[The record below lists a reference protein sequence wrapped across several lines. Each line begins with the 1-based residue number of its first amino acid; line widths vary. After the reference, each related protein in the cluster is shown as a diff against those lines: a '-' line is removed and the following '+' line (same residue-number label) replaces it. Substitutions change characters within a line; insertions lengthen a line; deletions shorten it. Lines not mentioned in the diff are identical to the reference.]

1 MKIRTLACVA
11 ATLPC
16 ISAVHAQT
24 ATPVPAQT
32 GTAGGSVVSMEAIK
46 VEASADASAG
56 GLAVPFAGGQVATGG
71 RVGILGTQDNMSTP
85 FSITSYTNELIQD
98 KQARSVGDVLQND
111 SGVRVAR
118 GFGNFQESYFIR
130 GFILSSDDVAYNGLY
145 SLLPR
150 QYIATE
156 LFERVEVLRGATA
169 FLTGATPGGGGIGGV
184 INLVPKRAPNEPL
197 ARVTTGVG
205 SGGQFQLST
214 DIARRFGP
222 DDSTGIRLNAAQRSG
237 DTGIDDEHSRT
248 SLVSLGID
256 WRSADTRLSGDIG
269 WQENKLKRPRP
280 NVTMGST
287 VTTVPDA
294 PDASS
299 NYAQPWSYSNER
311 DVFGTL
317 RAEHDFSDK
326 LTGWAAYGFRRS
338 DEANS
343 LGNVTLTNGSTGAG
357 NFYRFDNTRE
367 DSVNT
372 GEVGLRAKLRTGPV
386 GHEVVVSA
394 SFFDLKKKNAYI
406 MDFDNTYP
414 TNIYDPISYDK
425 PAFSAGAL
433 RGNDIDNPAL
443 QGRTR
448 MSSYALGDTMSFL
461 DDKVLL
467 TLGIRHQRMSTRSYS
482 YDNGTGNGGNETG
495 AYDKSRNSPAAGVV
509 FKVAPSVS
517 LYANYIEALVQGDTA
532 PANANGKPVP
542 NVGTVLS
549 PYVSKQKEIGA
560 KYEGDGLGAGL
571 ALFSTDKPRS
581 AYNANNELT
590 ASGKDR
596 HQGVELTV
604 YGEPIQSV
612 RVLGGLTWLDAE
624 QRSTGKPSIDGN
636 RVIGVP
642 RFQANM
648 GVEWDIPGVQ
658 GLAVDGRVVYTGSSY
673 ADDAN
678 TLKVPGWTRFD
689 AGLRYMTDVD
699 GHVVTLRAR
708 VENIANRN
716 YWSSVGGYP
725 GNGYLVLGGPR
736 TFLLSASM
744 DF

>member
-1 MKIRTLACVA
+1 MKIKALACMVA
-11 ATLPC
+11 AFPYC
-16 ISAVHAQT
+16 IPALAQT
-24 ATPVPAQT
+24 AAPPAPASGQ
-32 GTAGGSVVSMEAIK
+32 GSVVSMDAIT

-56 GLAVPFAGGQVATGG
+56 GLAEPFAGGQVATGG
-71 RVGILGTQDNMSTP
+71 RVGLFGTQDIMDTP

-98 KQARSVGDVLQND
+98 RQARSVGDVLQND
-111 SGVRVAR
+111 AGVRVAR

-130 GFILSSDDVAYNGLY
+130 GFILGSDDVAYNGLY

-156 LFERVEVLRGATA
+156 LFERVEVLRGAST
-169 FLTGATPGGGGIGGV
+169 FLTGAAPGGGGIGGV

-197 ARVTTGVG
+197 TRVTTGVS

-222 DDSTGIRLNAAQRSG
+222 GESTGIRLNAAQRSG

-248 SLVSLGID
+248 SLVSLGLD
-256 WRSADTRLSGDIG
+256 WRSADTRLSADIG
-269 WQENKLKRPRP
+269 WQENKLKRARP
-280 NVTMGST
+280 NVTLGAG

-311 DVFGTL
+311 DLFGTV

-326 LTGWAAYGFRRS
+326 LTAYAAFGMRRS

-343 LGNVTLTNGSTGAG
+343 LGNVTLTNGSTGDG
-357 NFYRFDNTRE
+357 TFYRFDNTRE

-372 GEVGLRAKLRTGPV
+372 GELGLRGKARTGPV
-386 GHEVVVSA
+386 GHDFVVSA
-394 SFFDLKKKNAYI
+394 SFFDLKKKNAYV
-406 MDFDNTYP
+406 MDWQNTFA
-414 TNIYDPISYDK
+414 TNIYDPVSYDK

-433 RGNDIDNPAL
+433 RGNDLDNPAL

-448 MSSYALGDTMSFL
+448 LSSYAIGDTMSFL

-467 TLGIRHQRMSTRSYS
+467 TAGIRHQRLSQRDYA
-482 YDNGTGNGGNETG
+482 YNTGKENG
-495 AYDKSRNSPAAGVV
+495 AYDASHNSPAAGLVV
-509 FKVAPSVS
+509 KVAPSVS
-517 LYANYIEALVQGDTA
+517 LYANYIEALVAGPTA
-532 PANANGKPVP
+532 PANAGGRPVP
-542 NVGTVLS
+542 NAGQSLQ
-549 PYVSKQKEIGA
+549 PFVSKQKEIGA
-560 KYEGDGLGAGL
+560 KYEADGLGAGL
-571 ALFSTDKPRS
+571 ALFSTDKPR
-581 AYNANNELT
+581 AMYNAANELT
-590 ASGKDR
+590 TSGKDR
-596 HQGVELTV
+596 HQGAEFTM
-604 YGEPIQSV
+604 YGEPVKSV
-612 RVLGGLTWLDAE
+612 RLLGGLTWLDAE
-624 QRSTGKPSIDGN
+624 QRSTGDPAINGN

-642 RFQANM
+642 RFQANL
-648 GVEWDIPGVQ
+648 GVEWDIPGVP

-689 AGLRYMTDVD
+689 AGLRYMMDVD

-708 VENIANRN
+708 VDNIANRN

-736 TFLLSASM
+736 TFSLTASM

>member
-1 MKIRTLACVA
+1 MKIRTLAYVVA
-11 ATLPC
+11 ALPYAAVNAQ
-16 ISAVHAQT
+16 SAAP
-24 ATPVPAQT
+24 AAGANPPVQ
-32 GTAGGSVVSMEAIK
+32 SMDAIK

-56 GLAVPFAGGQVATGG
+56 GLAQPYAGGQVARGG
-71 RVGILGTQDNMSTP
+71 RVGVLGTQDIMSTP

-111 SGVRVAR
+111 AGVRVAR

-169 FLTGATPGGGGIGGV
+169 FLTGAAPNGGGIGGV
-184 INLVPKRAPNEPL
+184 INLVPKRAPNDPL
-197 ARVTTGVG
+197 TRITTGVS
-205 SGGQFQLST
+205 SGGQFQVST

-222 DDSTGIRLNAAQRSG
+222 DDSTGIRINAAQRSG
-237 DTGIDDEHSRT
+237 DTAIDDEHSRT
-248 SLVSLGID
+248 SLVSLGLD

-269 WQENKLKRPRP
+269 WQENKLKRARP
-280 NVTMGST
+280 NISVVGLKDH
-287 VTTVPDA
+287 VPDA

-311 DVFGTL
+311 DWFGTV

-326 LTGWAAYGFRRS
+326 LTGWAAFGMRRS
-338 DEANS
+338 AEANS
-343 LGNVTLTNGSTGAG
+343 LGNVNLTNAATGAG

-372 GEVGLRAKLRTGPV
+372 GEIGLRAKVRTGPV
-386 GHEVVVSA
+386 GHEFVVSA

-406 MDFDNTYP
+406 MDYANAFP
-414 TNIYDPISYDK
+414 TNIYDPATYDR
-425 PAFSAGAL
+425 PAFSAKAL
-433 RGNDIDNPAL
+433 RGNDIDDPAL

-448 MSSYALGDTMSFL
+448 TSSYAFGDTMSFL

-467 TLGIRHQRMSTRSYS
+467 TLGIRHQSLSSRSYA
-482 YDNGTGNGGNETG
+482 YNTGKENG
-495 AYDKSRNSPAAGVV
+495 AYDQSRNSPAAGIV

-517 LYANYIEALVQGDTA
+517 LYANYIEALVAGDTA
-532 PANANGKPVP
+532 PTIANSKPVP
-542 NVGTVLS
+542 NAGESLA
-549 PYVSKQKEIGA
+549 PYVSKQKEIGV
-560 KYEGDGLGAGL
+560 KYDGDGLGAGL
-571 ALFSTDKPRS
+571 ALFSTDKPRA
-581 AYNANNELT
+581 AYDAANKFT

-596 HQGVELTV
+596 HQGIELTV
-604 YGEPIQSV
+604 FGEPVKSV
-612 RVLGGLTWLDAE
+612 RVLGGVTFLDAK
-624 QRSTGKPSIDGN
+624 QRSTGNTATDGN

-642 RFQANM
+642 RFQANL
-648 GVEWDIPGVQ
+648 GAEWDIPGVQ
-658 GLAVDGRVVYTGSSY
+658 GLAVDGRMVYTGASY

-689 AGLRYMTDVD
+689 AGVRYLMDVD

-716 YWSSVGGYP
+716 YWASVGGYP

-736 TFLLSASM
+736 TFSLSASM

>member
-1 MKIRTLACVA
+1 MKIRTLACMA
-11 ATLPC
+11 AALPC
-16 ISAVHAQT
+16 FGAVHAQT
-24 ATPVPAQT
+24 APQTASQTQPATTSGPVT
-32 GTAGGSVVSMEAIK
+32 SMDAIR

-56 GLAVPFAGGQVATGG
+56 GLSAPFAGGQVARGG
-71 RVGILGTQDNMSTP
+71 RVGILGTEDFMNTP
-85 FSITSYTNELIQD
+85 FSVTSYTNELIQD
-98 KQARSVGDVLQND
+98 RQAKSVGDVLQND
-111 SGVRVAR
+111 AGVRVAR

-156 LFERVEVLRGATA
+156 LFERVEVLRGASA

-197 ARVTTGVG
+197 TRVTTGVS

-237 DTGIDDEHSRT
+237 DTAIDDEHSRT
-248 SLVSLGID
+248 SVVSLGLD
-256 WRSADTRLSGDIG
+256 WRSADTRLSADIG

-280 NVTMGST
+280 NVTLGAG

-299 NYAQPWSYSNER
+299 NYAQPWTYSNER

-326 LTGWAAYGFRRS
+326 LTAYGAFGMRRS

-343 LGNVTLTNGSTGAG
+343 LGNITLTNGSTGAG

-372 GEVGLRAKLRTGPV
+372 GEIGLRGKLRTGPV
-386 GHEVVVSA
+386 GHEFVVSA
-394 SFFDLKKKNAYI
+394 SWFDLKKKNAYV
-406 MDFDNTYP
+406 MDFRNTFP

-433 RGNDIDNPAL
+433 RGNDLDNPAL

-448 MSSYALGDTMSFL
+448 LSSYAIGDTMSFL
-461 DDKVLL
+461 DDKVLF
-467 TLGIRHQRMSTRSYS
+467 TAGIRHQRMSQRDYA
-482 YDNGTGNGGNETG
+482 YNTGNESG
-495 AYDKSRNSPAAGVV
+495 AYDASHNSPAFGLVV
-509 FKVAPSVS
+509 KVAPSVS
-517 LYANYIEALVQGDTA
+517 LYANYIEALVAGPTA
-532 PANANGKPVP
+532 PATAGGRPVP
-542 NVGTVLS
+542 NVGQSL
-549 PYVSKQKEIGA
+549 PPFVSKQKEVGV
-560 KYEGDGLGAGL
+560 KYEGDSLGGGL
-571 ALFSTDKPRS
+571 ALFSTEKPRA
-581 AYNANNELT
+581 AYNAANELT
-590 ASGKDR
+590 NSGKDR

-604 YGEPIQSV
+604 FGEPVRSV
-612 RVLGGLTWLDAE
+612 RLLGGLTWLDAK
-624 QRSTGKPSIDGN
+624 QVSTGTASLNGN

-648 GVEWDIPGVQ
+648 GVEWDIPGVE
-658 GLAVDGRVVYTGSSY
+658 GLAIDGRVVYTGSSY
-673 ADDAN
+673 ANDAN

-689 AGLRYMTDVD
+689 AGLRYMMDVD
-699 GHVVTLRAR
+699 GHVLTLRAR
-708 VENIANRN
+708 VDNIANRN

-736 TFLLSASM
+736 TFSLSASM

>member
-1 MKIRTLACVA
+1 MLAYVVA
-11 ATLPC
+11 ALPY
-16 ISAVHAQT
+16 AVHAQS
-24 ATPVPAQT
+24 AAPADD
-32 GTAGGSVVSMEAIK
+32 AGVVSMDAIK

-56 GLAVPFAGGQVATGG
+56 GLAQPYAGGQVARGG
-71 RVGILGTQDNMSTP
+71 RVGVLGTQDIMSTP

-156 LFERVEVLRGATA
+156 LFERVEVLRGASA
-169 FLTGATPGGGGIGGV
+169 FLTGASPGGDGIGGA

-197 ARVTTGVG
+197 TRFTTGIS
-205 SGGQFQLST
+205 SGGQFSVSS

-222 DDSTGIRLNAAQRSG
+222 DDSTGIRLNVANRSG
-237 DTGIDDEHSRT
+237 GTGIDDEHSRT
-248 SLVSLGID
+248 SLVSLGLD
-256 WRSADTRLSGDIG
+256 WRSADTRLSADIG
-269 WQENKLKRPRP
+269 WQENKLKRARP
-280 NVTMGST
+280 NVTLRGATS
-287 VTTVPDA
+287 VPDA
-294 PDASS
+294 PDASA

-311 DVFGTL
+311 DVFGTV

-326 LTGWAAYGFRRS
+326 LTGWAAFGMRRS

-343 LGNVTLTNGSTGAG
+343 LANVTVTNGATGDG
-357 NFYRFDNTRE
+357 SFYRFDNTRK
-367 DSVNT
+367 DAVDT
-372 GEVGLRAKLRTGPV
+372 GEFGLRAKIRTGSV
-386 GHEVVVSA
+386 RHEIVASA
-394 SFFDLKKKNAYI
+394 SFFQLKKKNAY
-406 MDFDNTYP
+406 DYTQSFD
-414 TNIYDPISYDK
+414 TNIYSPVPYSRPDFG
-425 PAFSAGAL
+425 AFQTQG
-433 RGNDIDNPAL
+433 GNLDSPL
-443 QGRTR
+443 LTGRVQV
-448 MSSYALGDTMSFL
+448 SSYALGDTLAFI

-467 TLGIRHQRMSTRSYS
+467 TLGIRHQRLSSRSYA
-482 YDNGTGNGGNETG
+482 YNTGTENG
-495 AYDKSRNSPAAGVV
+495 AYDASRNSPAAGIV
-509 FKVAPSVS
+509 FKMTPSVS
-517 LYANYIEALVQGDTA
+517 LYANYIEALVAGDTA
-532 PANANGKPVP
+532 PQTANGKPVP
-542 NVGTVLS
+542 NAGQSLQ
-549 PYVSKQKEIGA
+549 PYVSKQKEIGV
-560 KYEGDGLGAGL
+560 KYDGGGLGAGL

-581 AYNANNELT
+581 AYNASNEFT

-604 YGEPIQSV
+604 FGEPVNRV
-612 RVLGGLTWLDAE
+612 RVLGGMTFLDAK
-624 QRSTGKPSIDGN
+624 QRSTGNSAIDGN

-642 RFQANM
+642 RFQANL
-648 GVEWDIPGVQ
+648 GAEWDIPGVQ
-658 GLAVDGRVVYTGSSY
+658 GLTVDGRVVYTGASY

-689 AGLRYMTDVD
+689 AGLRYMMDVD

-736 TFLLSASM
+736 TFSLSASM

>member
-1 MKIRTLACVA
+1 MA

-16 ISAVHAQT
+16 MGVVHAQT
-24 ATPVPAQT
+24 ATPVQAQPAT
-32 GTAGGSVVSMEAIK
+32 DSSSVVSMQAIK

-56 GLAVPFAGGQVATGG
+56 GLAPAFAGGQVATGG
-71 RVGILGTQDNMSTP
+71 RVGVLGTLDNMSTP

-197 ARVTTGVG
+197 TRITTGVS
-205 SGGQFQLST
+205 SGGQFQVST

-248 SLVSLGID
+248 SLVSLGLD
-256 WRSADTRLSGDIG
+256 WRSADTRLSADIG
-269 WQENKLKRPRP
+269 WQENKLKRARP
-280 NVTMGST
+280 NVSLSSS

-311 DVFGTL
+311 DVFGTV

-343 LGNVTLTNGSTGAG
+343 LGNVTLTNGSTGDGTFA
-357 NFYRFDNTRE
+357 RFDNTRE
-367 DSVNT
+367 DAVDT
-372 GEVGLRAKLRTGPV
+372 GEFGLRAKLRTGPV
-386 GHEVVVSA
+386 GHELVTSA
-394 SFFDLKKKNAYI
+394 SFFQLKKKNAYL
-406 MDFDNTYP
+406 FGASGTP
-414 TNIYDPISYDK
+414 TNIYNPISYDK
-425 PAFSAGAL
+425 PYL
-433 RGNDIDNPAL
+433 DPTGNPGGDLDNPLL
-443 QGRTR
+443 QGRVQL
-448 MSSYALGDTMSFL
+448 SSFAFGDTMSFL
-461 DDKVLL
+461 DEKVLL
-467 TLGIRHQRMSTRSYS
+467 TLGVRHQRLSQRDYS
-482 YDNGTGNGGNETG
+482 YTTGEETG
-495 AYDKSRNSPAAGVV
+495 AYDASHNSPAAGIV
-509 FKVAPSVS
+509 FKVSPSVS
-517 LYANYIEALVQGDTA
+517 LYANYIEALVAGETA
-532 PANANGKPVP
+532 PAQSNNQDVSNAGQS
-542 NVGTVLS
+542 LA
-549 PYVSKQKEIGA
+549 PYVSKQKEIGV
-560 KYEGDGLGAGL
+560 KYEADGLGAGL

-581 AYNANNELT
+581 FVDVNDNYTFKSA
-590 ASGKDR
+590 GKDR
-596 HQGVELTV
+596 HQGAEFTV
-604 YGEPIQSV
+604 YGEVTRSV
-612 RVLGGLTWLDAE
+612 RLLGGMTFLDAK
-624 QRSTGKPSIDGN
+624 QRSTGDSATDGN

-673 ADDAN
+673 ADAEN

-689 AGLRYMTDVD
+689 AGLRYMTDVNN
-699 GHVVTLRAR
+699 HVLTLRAR

>member
-1 MKIRTLACVA
+1 MGV
-11 ATLPC
+11 
-16 ISAVHAQT
+16 VHAQT
-24 ATPVPAQT
+24 ATPVPAQPAT
-32 GTAGGSVVSMEAIK
+32 DSSSVVSMQAIK

-56 GLAVPFAGGQVATGG
+56 GLAPAFAGGQVATGG
-71 RVGILGTQDNMSTP
+71 RVGVLGTLDNLSAP

-197 ARVTTGVG
+197 TRVTTGVA
-205 SGGQFQLST
+205 SGGQFQIST

-248 SLVSLGID
+248 SLVSLGLD
-256 WRSADTRLSGDIG
+256 WRSADTRLSADIG
-269 WQENKLKRPRP
+269 WQENKLKRARP
-280 NVTMGST
+280 NVTMGSG
-287 VTTVPDA
+287 VTSVPDA

-311 DVFGTL
+311 DVFGTV

-343 LGNVTLTNGSTGAG
+343 LGNVTLINGSTGDGTFA
-357 NFYRFDNTRE
+357 RFDNTRE
-367 DSVNT
+367 DTVDT
-372 GEVGLRAKLRTGPV
+372 GEFGLRAKLRTGPV
-386 GHEVVVSA
+386 GHELVTSA
-394 SFFDLKKKNAYI
+394 SFFQLKKKNAYL
-406 MDFDNTYP
+406 FGASGTP
-414 TNIYDPISYDK
+414 TNIYNPISYDK
-425 PAFSAGAL
+425 PYL
-433 RGNDIDNPAL
+433 NPTGNPGGDLDNPLL
-443 QGRTR
+443 QGRVQL
-448 MSSYALGDTMSFL
+448 SSFAFGDTMSFL
-461 DDKVLL
+461 DEKVLL
-467 TLGIRHQRMSTRSYS
+467 TLGVRHQRLSQRDYS
-482 YDNGTGNGGNETG
+482 YTTGEETG
-495 AYDKSRNSPAAGVV
+495 AYDASHNSPAAGIV
-509 FKVAPSVS
+509 FKVSPSVS
-517 LYANYIEALVQGDTA
+517 LYANYIEALVAGETA
-532 PANANGKPVP
+532 PAQSNNQDVSNAGQS
-542 NVGTVLS
+542 LA
-549 PYVSKQKEIGA
+549 PYVSKQKEIGV
-560 KYEGDGLGAGL
+560 KYEADGLGAGL

-581 AYNANNELT
+581 FVDVNDNYTFKT
-590 ASGKDR
+590 AGKDR
-596 HQGVELTV
+596 HQGAEFTV
-604 YGEPIQSV
+604 YGEVTPSV
-612 RVLGGLTWLDAE
+612 RLLGGMTFLDAK
-624 QRSTGKPSIDGN
+624 QRSTGNSATDGN

-673 ADDAN
+673 ADAAN

-689 AGLRYMTDVD
+689 AGVRYMTDVD
-699 GHVVTLRAR
+699 NHVVTLRAR

-725 GNGYLVLGGPR
+725 NSGYLVLGGPR

>member
-16 ISAVHAQT
+16 LGVVYGQT
-24 ATPVPAQT
+24 APQAQPA
-32 GTAGGSVVSMEAIK
+32 APNGSVVSMEAIK

-56 GLAVPFAGGQVATGG
+56 GLAAPFAGGQVATGG
-71 RVGILGTQDNMSTP
+71 RVGVLGTQDNLSTP

-156 LFERVEVLRGATA
+156 LFERVEVLRGASA

-197 ARVTTGVG
+197 TRVTTGIS
-205 SGGQFQLST
+205 SGGQFQVST

-237 DTGIDDEHSRT
+237 DTAIDDEHSRT
-248 SLVSLGID
+248 SLVSLGLD

-269 WQENKLKRPRP
+269 WQENKLKRARP
-280 NVTMGST
+280 NVTMGAG
-287 VTTVPDA
+287 VTSVPDA

-311 DVFGTL
+311 DLFGTV

-372 GEVGLRAKLRTGPV
+372 GELGLRAKVRTGPV
-386 GHEVVVSA
+386 GHEFVVSA

-406 MDFDNTYP
+406 MDYANTFA
-414 TNIYDPISYDK
+414 TNIYDPVSYDK

-448 MSSYALGDTMSFL
+448 MSSYALGDTLSFL

-467 TLGIRHQRMSTRSYS
+467 TLGIRHQRLSQRDYA
-482 YDNGTGNGGNETG
+482 YNTGKENG
-495 AYDKSRNSPAAGVV
+495 AYDASRNSPAAGIV

-517 LYANYIEALVQGDTA
+517 LYANYIEALVAGPTA
-532 PANANGKPVP
+532 PANANGRPVP
-542 NVGTVLS
+542 NVGQSLQ
-549 PYVSKQKEIGA
+549 PYVSKQKEIGV

-571 ALFSTDKPRS
+571 ALFSTDKPR
-581 AYNANNELT
+581 AMYNASNELT
-590 ASGKDR
+590 TSGKDR
-596 HQGVELTV
+596 HQGAELTV
-604 YGEPIQSV
+604 YGEPVKSV

-624 QRSTGKPSIDGN
+624 QRSTGTASLDGN

-673 ADDAN
+673 ANDAN

-689 AGLRYMTDVD
+689 AGLRYMMDVD

-736 TFLLSASM
+736 TILLSASM

>member
-1 MKIRTLACVA
+1 MNIRMLAYVVA
-11 ATLPC
+11 ALPY
-16 ISAVHAQT
+16 AVHAQS
-24 ATPVPAQT
+24 AKPASD
-32 GTAGGSVVSMEAIK
+32 AGVVSLDAIK

-56 GLAVPFAGGQVATGG
+56 GLAQPYAGGQVARGG
-71 RVGILGTQDNMSTP
+71 RVGVLGTQDIMSTP

-111 SGVRVAR
+111 AGVRVAR

-156 LFERVEVLRGATA
+156 LFERVEVLRGASA
-169 FLTGATPGGGGIGGV
+169 FLTGASPGGDGIGGA

-197 ARVTTGVG
+197 TRFTTGIS
-205 SGGQFQLST
+205 SGGQFSVST

-222 DDSTGIRLNAAQRSG
+222 GDSTGIRLNVANRSG
-237 DTGIDDEHSRT
+237 DTAIDDEHSRT
-248 SLVSLGID
+248 SLVSLGLD
-256 WRSADTRLSGDIG
+256 WRSADTRLSADIG
-269 WQENKLKRPRP
+269 WQENKLKRARP
-280 NVTMGST
+280 NVTLRG
-287 VTTVPDA
+287 VTSVPDA
-294 PDASS
+294 PHASS

-311 DVFGTL
+311 DVFGTVH
-317 RAEHDFSDK
+317 AEHDFSDK
-326 LTGWAAYGFRRS
+326 LTGWAAYGLRRS

-343 LGNVTLTNGSTGAG
+343 LGNVTVTNGRSGDG
-357 NFYRFDNTRE
+357 SFMRFDNTRK
-367 DSVNT
+367 DSVDT
-372 GEVGLRAKLRTGPV
+372 GEFGLRAKLRTGAI
-386 GHEVVVSA
+386 GHEIVASA
-394 SFFDLKKKNAYI
+394 SFFQLKKKNAY
-406 MDFDNTYP
+406 DYAQSLA
-414 TNIYDPISYDK
+414 TNIYHPISYDL
-425 PAFSAGAL
+425 PSFGSTLSNGGDL
-433 RGNDIDNPAL
+433 DSPL
-443 QGRTR
+443 LTGRVR
-448 MSSYALGDTMSFL
+448 ISSYALGDTLSFL

-467 TLGIRHQRMSTRSYS
+467 TLGIRHQRLSQRDYF
-482 YDNGTGNGGNETG
+482 YNTGKEQG
-495 AYDKSRNSPAAGVV
+495 AYDASRNSPAAGIV
-509 FKVAPSVS
+509 FKVTPSVS
-517 LYANYIEALVQGDTA
+517 LYANYIEALVAGETA
-532 PANANGKPVP
+532 PQTANGKPVA
-542 NVGTVLS
+542 NAGQSLQ
-549 PYVSKQKEIGA
+549 PYVSKQKEIGV
-560 KYEGDGLGAGL
+560 KYDGGGLGAGL
-571 ALFSTDKPRS
+571 ALFSTDKPRA
-581 AYNANNELT
+581 AYNASNAFT

-604 YGEPIQSV
+604 FGEPVRSV
-612 RVLGGLTWLDAE
+612 RVLGGLTFLDAK
-624 QRSTGKPSIDGN
+624 QRSTGNASIDGN

-642 RFQANM
+642 RFQANL
-648 GVEWDIPGVQ
+648 GAEWDIPGVR
-658 GLAVDGRVVYTGSSY
+658 GLAVDGRVVYTGASY

-689 AGLRYMTDVD
+689 AGVRYMMDVD

>member
-1 MKIRTLACVA
+1 MKIRTLAYVVA
-11 ATLPC
+11 ALPYAAVNAQ
-16 ISAVHAQT
+16 SAAP
-24 ATPVPAQT
+24 AAGNNAPVQ
-32 GTAGGSVVSMEAIK
+32 SMDAIK

-56 GLAVPFAGGQVATGG
+56 GLAQPYAGGQVARGG
-71 RVGILGTQDNMSTP
+71 RVGVLGTQDIMSTP

-111 SGVRVAR
+111 PGVRVAR

-169 FLTGATPGGGGIGGV
+169 FLTGAAPNGGGIGGV
-184 INLVPKRAPNEPL
+184 INLVPKRAPNDPL
-197 ARVTTGVG
+197 TRITTGVS

-222 DDSTGIRLNAAQRSG
+222 DDSTGIRINAAQRSG
-237 DTGIDDEHSRT
+237 DTAIDDEHSRT
-248 SLVSLGID
+248 SLVSLGLD
-256 WRSADTRLSGDIG
+256 WRSADTRLSADIG
-269 WQENKLKRPRP
+269 FQENKLKRARP
-280 NVTMGST
+280 NVSVVGLKDH
-287 VTTVPDA
+287 VPDA

-311 DVFGTL
+311 DWFGTV

-326 LTGWAAYGFRRS
+326 LTGWAAFGMRRS

-343 LGNVTLTNGSTGAG
+343 LGNVTLTNASTGAG

-372 GEVGLRAKLRTGPV
+372 GEIGLRAKVRTGPV
-386 GHEVVVSA
+386 GHEFVVSA

-406 MDFDNTYP
+406 MDYANTFP
-414 TNIYDPISYDK
+414 TNIYDPQSYGK

-433 RGNDIDNPAL
+433 RGNDIDDPSL

-448 MSSYALGDTMSFL
+448 TSSYAFGDTLSFL

-467 TLGIRHQRMSTRSYS
+467 TLGIRHQRLSSRSYA
-482 YDNGTGNGGNETG
+482 YNTGKENG
-495 AYDKSRNSPAAGVV
+495 AYDQSRNSPAAGIV

-517 LYANYIEALVQGDTA
+517 LYANYIEALVAGDTA
-532 PANANGKPVP
+532 PTIANGKPVS
-542 NVGTVLS
+542 NAGESLA
-549 PYVSKQKEIGA
+549 PYVSKQKEIGV
-560 KYEGDGLGAGL
+560 KYDGDGLGAGL
-571 ALFSTDKPRS
+571 ALFSTDKPRA
-581 AYNANNELT
+581 AYDASNKFS

-596 HQGVELTV
+596 HQGIELTV
-604 YGEPIQSV
+604 FGEPVKTV
-612 RVLGGLTWLDAE
+612 RVLGGLTFLDAK
-624 QRSTGKPSIDGN
+624 QRSTGNTAVDGN

-642 RFQANM
+642 RFQANL
-648 GVEWDIPGVQ
+648 GAEWDIPGVQ
-658 GLAVDGRVVYTGSSY
+658 GLAVDGRMVYTGASY

-689 AGLRYMTDVD
+689 AGVRYLMDVD

-736 TFLLSASM
+736 TFSLSASM

>member
-1 MKIRTLACVA
+1 MNIRMLAYVVA
-11 ATLPC
+11 ALPY
-16 ISAVHAQT
+16 AVHAQS
-24 ATPVPAQT
+24 AKPASD
-32 GTAGGSVVSMEAIK
+32 AGVVSLDAIK

-56 GLAVPFAGGQVATGG
+56 GLAQPYAGGQVARGG
-71 RVGILGTQDNMSTP
+71 RVGVLGTQDIMSTP

-111 SGVRVAR
+111 AGVRVAR

-156 LFERVEVLRGATA
+156 LFERVEVLRGASA
-169 FLTGATPGGGGIGGV
+169 FLTGASPGGDGIGGA

-197 ARVTTGVG
+197 TRFTTGIS
-205 SGGQFQLST
+205 SGGQFSVST

-222 DDSTGIRLNAAQRSG
+222 GDSTGIRLNVANRSG
-237 DTGIDDEHSRT
+237 DTAIDDEHSRT
-248 SLVSLGID
+248 SLVSLGLD
-256 WRSADTRLSGDIG
+256 WRSADTRLSADIG
-269 WQENKLKRPRP
+269 WQENKLKRARP
-280 NVTMGST
+280 NVTLRG
-287 VTTVPDA
+287 VTSVPDA
-294 PDASS
+294 PHASS

-311 DVFGTL
+311 DVFGTV

-326 LTGWAAYGFRRS
+326 LTGWAAYGLRRS

-343 LGNVTLTNGSTGAG
+343 LGNVTVTNGRSGDG
-357 NFYRFDNTRE
+357 SFMRFDNTRK
-367 DSVNT
+367 DSVDT
-372 GEVGLRAKLRTGPV
+372 GEFGLRAKLRTGAI
-386 GHEVVVSA
+386 GHEIVASA
-394 SFFDLKKKNAYI
+394 SFFQLKKKNAY
-406 MDFDNTYP
+406 DYAQSLA
-414 TNIYDPISYDK
+414 TNIYHPISYDL
-425 PAFSAGAL
+425 PSFGSTLSNGGDL
-433 RGNDIDNPAL
+433 DSPL
-443 QGRTR
+443 LTGRVR
-448 MSSYALGDTMSFL
+448 ISSYALGDTMSFL

-467 TLGIRHQRMSTRSYS
+467 TLGIRHQRLSQRDYF
-482 YDNGTGNGGNETG
+482 YNTGKEQG
-495 AYDKSRNSPAAGVV
+495 AYDASRNSPAAGIV
-509 FKVAPSVS
+509 FKVTPSVS
-517 LYANYIEALVQGDTA
+517 LYANYIEALVAGETA
-532 PANANGKPVP
+532 PQTANGKPVA
-542 NVGTVLS
+542 NAGQSLQ
-549 PYVSKQKEIGA
+549 PYVSKQKEIGV
-560 KYEGDGLGAGL
+560 KYDGGGLGAGL
-571 ALFSTDKPRS
+571 ALFSTDKPRA
-581 AYNANNELT
+581 AYNASNAFT

-604 YGEPIQSV
+604 FGEPVRSV
-612 RVLGGLTWLDAE
+612 RVLGGLTFLDAK
-624 QRSTGKPSIDGN
+624 QRSTGNASIDGN

-642 RFQANM
+642 RFQANL
-648 GVEWDIPGVQ
+648 GAEWDIPGVR
-658 GLAVDGRVVYTGSSY
+658 GLAVDGRVVYTGASY

-689 AGLRYMTDVD
+689 AGVRYMMDVD

>member
-1 MKIRTLACVA
+1 MKIRTLACVVA
-11 ATLPC
+11 ALPYTA
-16 ISAVHAQT
+16 IVHAQS
-24 ATPVPAQT
+24 AAPA
-32 GTAGGSVVSMEAIK
+32 ADGSVVSMEAIK

-56 GLAVPFAGGQVATGG
+56 GLAQPYAGGQVARGG
-71 RVGILGTQDNMSTP
+71 RVGVLGTQDIMSTP
-85 FSITSYTNELIQD
+85 FSVTSYTNELIQD

-111 SGVRVAR
+111 AGVRVAR

-130 GFILSSDDVAYNGLY
+130 GFILGSDDVAYNGLY

-156 LFERVEVLRGATA
+156 LFERVEVLRGASA
-169 FLTGATPGGGGIGGV
+169 FLTGAAPGGGGIGGV

-197 ARVTTGVG
+197 TRFTTGVS
-205 SGGQFQLST
+205 SGGQFSVST

-222 DDSTGIRLNAAQRSG
+222 DDSTGIRLNVANRSG

-248 SLVSLGID
+248 SLVSLGLD
-256 WRSADTRLSGDIG
+256 WRSADTRLSADIG
-269 WQENKLKRPRP
+269 WQENKLKRARP
-280 NVTMGST
+280 NVTLRG
-287 VTTVPDA
+287 VTSVPDA

-311 DVFGTL
+311 DVFGTV

-326 LTGWAAYGFRRS
+326 LTGWAAFGMRRS

-343 LGNVTLTNGSTGAG
+343 LGNVTVTNGSTGDG

-372 GEVGLRAKLRTGPV
+372 GELGLRAKVRTGPV
-386 GHEVVVSA
+386 GHEFVASA
-394 SFFDLKKKNAYI
+394 SFFDLKKKNAYV
-406 MDFDNTYP
+406 MDYLNTFP
-414 TNIYDPISYDK
+414 TNIYDPVSYDR
-425 PAFSAGAL
+425 PAYGSKAL
-433 RGNDIDNPAL
+433 FGNDLDDPAL

-448 MSSYALGDTMSFL
+448 LSSYAFGDTLSFL

-467 TLGIRHQRMSTRSYS
+467 TLGIRHQRLSQRDYA
-482 YDNGTGNGGNETG
+482 YNTGKEQS
-495 AYDKSRNSPAAGVV
+495 AYDASRNSPAAGIV

-517 LYANYIEALVQGDTA
+517 LYANYIEALVAGDTA
-532 PANANGKPVP
+532 PQTANGKPVP
-542 NVGTVLS
+542 NAGQSLQ
-549 PYVSKQKEIGA
+549 PYVSKQKEIGV
-560 KYEGDGLGAGL
+560 KYDGGGLGAGL

-581 AYNANNELT
+581 AYNASNEFT

-596 HQGVELTV
+596 HQGIELTV
-604 YGEPIQSV
+604 FGEPVNRV
-612 RVLGGLTWLDAE
+612 RVLGGMTFLDAK
-624 QRSTGKPSIDGN
+624 QRSTGNATIDGN

-642 RFQANM
+642 RFQANL
-648 GVEWDIPGVQ
+648 GAEWDIPGVQ
-658 GLAVDGRVVYTGSSY
+658 GLTVDGRVVYTGASY

-689 AGLRYMTDVD
+689 AGLRYMMDVD

-736 TFLLSASM
+736 TFSLSASM

>member
-1 MKIRTLACVA
+1 MA
-11 ATLPC
+11 AALPC
-16 ISAVHAQT
+16 LAHAQSLSPS
-24 ATPVPAQT
+24 ATPSAMPAQA
-32 GTAGGSVVSMEAIK
+32 TAPTVSMDAIK

-56 GLAVPFAGGQVATGG
+56 GLAEPYAGGQVARGG
-71 RVGILGTQDNMSTP
+71 RVGLLGTRDLMDTP

-98 KQARSVGDVLQND
+98 RQARSVGDVLQND
-111 SGVRVAR
+111 AGVRVAR

-130 GFILSSDDVAYNGLY
+130 GFILGSDDVAYNGLY

-156 LFERVEVLRGATA
+156 LFERVEVLRGAST
-169 FLTGATPGGGGIGGV
+169 FLTGAVPNGGGIGGV

-197 ARVTTGVG
+197 TRLTTGIS
-205 SGGQFQLST
+205 SGGQYQIST

-222 DDSTGIRLNAAQRSG
+222 GDSSGVRLNVAQRSG
-237 DTGIDDEHSRT
+237 DTAIDDEHSRT
-248 SLVSLGID
+248 SLVSLGLD
-256 WRSADTRLSGDIG
+256 WRSADTRLSADVG
-269 WQENKLKRPRP
+269 WQENKLKRARP
-280 NVTMGST
+280 NVSFAPGLKDH
-287 VTTVPDA
+287 VPA
-294 PDASS
+294 PPDASS

-326 LTGWAAYGFRRS
+326 LTGWAAFGMRRS

-343 LGNVTLTNGSTGAG
+343 LGNVTLTDARTGAG

-372 GEVGLRAKLRTGPV
+372 GELGLRAKVRTGPV
-386 GHEVVVSA
+386 GHELVVSA
-394 SFFDLKKKNAYI
+394 SFFDLKKKNAYV
-406 MDFDNTYP
+406 MDYANTFP
-414 TNIYDPISYDK
+414 TNLYDPVSYGK
-425 PAFSAGAL
+425 PAFSAKAL
-433 RGNDIDNPAL
+433 RGNDLDNPAL

-448 MSSYALGDTMSFL
+448 TSSYAIGDTMSFL
-461 DDKVLL
+461 DDKVML
-467 TLGIRHQRMSTRSYS
+467 TLGLRHQRLSSRSYA
-482 YDNGTGNGGNETG
+482 YNTGKENG
-495 AYDKSRNSPAAGVV
+495 AYDDSRNSPAAGLVV
-509 FKVAPSVS
+509 KVAPSVS
-517 LYANYIEALVQGDTA
+517 LYVNYIEALVAGDTA

-542 NVGTVLS
+542 NVGTSLS
-549 PYVSKQKEIGA
+549 PYVSKQKEIGV
-560 KYEGDGLGAGL
+560 KYDGDGLGAGL
-571 ALFSTDKPRS
+571 ALFSTDKPRA
-581 AYNANNELT
+581 AYDANNNFT

-604 YGEPIQSV
+604 FGEASKSV
-612 RVLGGLTWLDAE
+612 RVLGGLTWLDAK
-624 QRSTGKPSIDGN
+624 QRATGNAAIDGN

-642 RFQANM
+642 RFQANL
-648 GVEWDIPGVQ
+648 GAEWDIPGVQ
-658 GLAVDGRVVYTGSSY
+658 GLTLDGRVVYTGASY

-678 TLKVPGWTRFD
+678 TLKVPGWTRLD
-689 AGLRYMTDVD
+689 AGLRYMMDVD

-736 TFLLSASM
+736 TFMLSASM

>member
-16 ISAVHAQT
+16 LGAAYGQT
-24 ATPVPAQT
+24 APAAQSGDAT
-32 GTAGGSVVSMEAIK
+32 VSMEAIK

-56 GLAVPFAGGQVATGG
+56 GLSAPFAGGQVATGG
-71 RVGILGTQDNMSTP
+71 RVGILGTQDNLSTP

-184 INLVPKRAPNEPL
+184 INLVPKRAPNDPL
-197 ARVTTGVG
+197 TRVTTGIS

-237 DTGIDDEHSRT
+237 DTAIDDEHSRT

-269 WQENKLKRPRP
+269 WQENKLKRARP
-280 NVTMGST
+280 NVTLGAG

-372 GEVGLRAKLRTGPV
+372 GEFGLRAKVRTGPV
-386 GHEVVVSA
+386 GHEIVASA

-406 MDFDNTYP
+406 MDFGNTFP

-448 MSSYALGDTMSFL
+448 MSSYALGDTLSFL

-467 TLGIRHQRMSTRSYS
+467 TLGIRHQRLSQRDYA
-482 YDNGTGNGGNETG
+482 YNTGKENG
-495 AYDKSRNSPAAGVV
+495 AYDASRNSPAAGIV

-517 LYANYIEALVQGDTA
+517 LY
-532 PANANGKPVP
+532 
-542 NVGTVLS
+542 
-549 PYVSKQKEIGA
+549 
-560 KYEGDGLGAGL
+560 
-571 ALFSTDKPRS
+571 
-581 AYNANNELT
+581 
-590 ASGKDR
+590 
-596 HQGVELTV
+596 
-604 YGEPIQSV
+604 
-612 RVLGGLTWLDAE
+612 
-624 QRSTGKPSIDGN
+624 
-636 RVIGVP
+636 
-642 RFQANM
+642 
-648 GVEWDIPGVQ
+648 
-658 GLAVDGRVVYTGSSY
+658 
-673 ADDAN
+673 
-678 TLKVPGWTRFD
+678 
-689 AGLRYMTDVD
+689 
-699 GHVVTLRAR
+699 
-708 VENIANRN
+708 
-716 YWSSVGGYP
+716 
-725 GNGYLVLGGPR
+725 
-736 TFLLSASM
+736 
-744 DF
+744 